1 MHKEKIKEI
10 KQSVDVLTLS
20 ATPIPRTLQMSLLG
34 IHNLS
39 QIETAPLNRMPVQTY
54 VMKKDKKIIQEI
66 IERELGRNGQVF
78 YLHNKTTDINS
89 VAYQLEKKIPG
100 AKVVV
105 GHGKMDNETIENAIV
120 RMDESLAAVEA
131 TNKSIKDILV
141 VLETRQTNIDN
152 LTQRI
157 REIGE
162 AIVTLQNLESTLNK
176 LRG

>member
-1 MHKEKIKEI
+1 
-10 KQSVDVLTLS
+10 
-20 ATPIPRTLQMSLLG
+20 
-34 IHNLS
+34 
-39 QIETAPLNRMPVQTY
+39 
-54 VMKKDKKIIQEI
+54 
-66 IERELGRNGQVF
+66 
-78 YLHNKTTDINS
+78 
-89 VAYQLEKKIPG
+89 
-100 AKVVV
+100 
-105 GHGKMDNETIENAIV
+105 
-120 RMDESLAAVEA
+120 MDESLAAVEA